1 MSTKMGKFKK
11 IFLVLLIMLSFLF
24 LSIMLLVS
32 FIYNKYDLDKVKL
45 TSVNNG
51 IKVFSANGSDN
62 TLYNTNRSI
71 VEIETLPEYVK
82 QAFIDIED
90 KRFYD
95 HNGYDL
101 KRIAKSTFVN
111 ITTKSKSQGASTI
124 SQQLIKNALLSN
136 EKTYTRKVQEI
147 VLSIKMEKEFTKDEI
162 LEMYLNTIYFGSNAY
177 GIENA
182 SKTYFNKSAKDLTLN
197 EACCLAGLIKSPNHF
212 SPRTNPENSIKRKNL
227 VAENMLK
234 NGSISK
240 TEYNSVIQQNIVTY
254 SQQENDNSYEK
265 EAIYEAC
272 ELLNMKERDL
282 INKKYK
288 ILTFKDDLLQNHVIK
303 TNNFVVDSCESATNS
318 SLDSLSV
325 VTNNLGQV
333 QAFYGNSGYNLHNLM
348 RQPAST
354 LKPFAVYLP
363 CFAHN
368 ILSPA
373 SQILDEEI
381 NYGGFQP
388 KNADNTFHGYVS
400 VRHALA
406 HSLNI
411 PAVKALD
418 YLGVKKAKASLE
430 NFGINLTQSDL
441 NLSLALGATKNGVKL
456 LDLLSAYTT
465 LANNGV
471 YRSLSFVDKILDEND
486 NVVYSHDDYAVSIA
500 NLSDCFLINNILKD
514 CAKTGTARRLESLKI
529 PIASKTGT
537 ASNSNGNTDLYNICY
552 TTEHS
557 VLSWIADI
565 DKSNLPN
572 ELRSSSQPTDINK
585 EICAY
590 LYENHSPS
598 DFLKPDFVQKMP
610 YDLAEL
616 ENTHSLIEPNHSIER
631 YLGYDYFKL
640 DNPPIKSTPRN
651 SLDFDVEL
659 NKFQAKITFKA
670 NKAQNYKIMKKTN
683 NSTSVLAEIKEQS
696 GDIEIVDYDVLAH
709 SSIDYYILGNNDK
722 KLSESVTIRP
732 KDYVITELT
741 NEMLIS
747 KKRWAV

>member
-1 MSTKMGKFKK
+1 MSTKMSKFKR
-11 IFLVLLIMLSFLF
+11 IFLVLLIMLSLLF
-24 LSIMLLVS
+24 LSIMLFFSIV
-32 FIYNKYDLDKVKL
+32 YNKFDLDKEKL

-51 IKVFSANGSDN
+51 IKVYSADGSDN

-71 VEIETLPEYVK
+71 VEIETLPNYVK

-95 HNGYDL
+95 HNGYDI
-101 KRIAKSTFVN
+101 KRIIKSTFVN
-111 ITTKSKSQGASTI
+111 LTSKSKSQGASTI

-136 EKTYTRKVQEI
+136 EKTYSRKIQEI

-212 SPRTNPENSIKRKNL
+212 SPKTHPENSLKRKNL
-227 VAENMLK
+227 VAKNMLK
-234 NGSISK
+234 NGSI
-240 TEYNSVIQQNIVTY
+240 TENEYDLISQQDILTY
-254 SQQENDNSYEK
+254 SSQEIDNSYEK
-265 EAIYEAC
+265 EAIFEAC
-272 ELLNMKERDL
+272 DLLNIKERDL

-288 ILTFKDDLLQNHVIK
+288 ILTFKDDNLQNHVIK
-303 TNNFVVDSCESATNS
+303 VNNSVIETSEAATNS

-325 VTNNLGQV
+325 VTNNKGQV
-333 QAFYGNSGYNLHNLM
+333 LAFYGNSNYNLHNLK

-363 CFAHN
+363 CFKYD

-381 NYGGFQP
+381 NYNGFQP
-388 KNADNTFHGYVS
+388 QNADNSFHGYVS
-400 VRHALA
+400 TRHALS

-418 YLGVKKAKASLE
+418 YLGVKKAKTELA
-430 NFGINLTQSDL
+430 NFGINLTASDL

-456 LDLLSAYTT
+456 MDLLAAYNT
-465 LANNGV
+465 LSNNGI
-471 YRSLSFVDKILDEND
+471 YRNLSFVDKILDEHD
-486 NVVYSHDDYAVSIA
+486 NVVYSHEDFDVQVCNS
-500 NLSDCFLINNILKD
+500 SDCFLVNDILKD
-514 CAKTGTARRLESLKI
+514 CAKTGTARRFESLNI

-537 ASNSNGNTDLYNICY
+537 ASNLNGNTDLFNIAY

-557 VLSWIADI
+557 LLTWVADI
-565 DKSNLPN
+565 DKINLPKN
-572 ELRSSSQPTDINK
+572 LYSSSQPTDINK
-585 EICAY
+585 EICSY
-590 LYENHSPS
+590 LYANHSPF
-598 DFLKPDFVQKMP
+598 DFSQPDDIKKMP

-616 ENTHSLIEPNHSIER
+616 ENNHILIEPNHNIER
-631 YLGYDYFKL
+631 YIAYDYFKCS
-640 DNPPIKSTPRN
+640 NAPMKANIFN
-651 SLDFDVEL
+651 SLDFDVKL
-659 NKFQAKITFKA
+659 SKYGANISFIA
-670 NKAQNYKIMKKTN
+670 NKMQKYKIMKRSH
-683 NSTSVLAEIKEQS
+683 NSLFVLYEISEQS
-696 GDIEIVDYDVLAH
+696 GEFEILDNEVFSDF
-709 SSIDYYILGNNDK
+709 SIDYYITDSDGNILTK
-722 KLSESVTIRP
+722 TVTIRP
-732 KDYVITELT
+732 KDYLITQLT
-741 NEMLIS
+741 NEVLIS